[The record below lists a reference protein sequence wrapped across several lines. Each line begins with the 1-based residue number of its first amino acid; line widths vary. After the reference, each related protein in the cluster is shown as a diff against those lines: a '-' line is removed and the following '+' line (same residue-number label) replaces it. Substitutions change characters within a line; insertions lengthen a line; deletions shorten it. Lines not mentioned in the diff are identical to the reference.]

1 MSSIHILVP
10 TPSVPPTEEHVD
22 DDEQAAPLALTW
34 CCVYIVSILE
44 KKTFSPSPSLSVC
57 VSISLSPSPPLPL
70 SRSPSLSKTPQTFSP
85 LVPQVVSHPS
95 RIHHRSRSNVCNV
108 SLLFM
113 LLFLCVLLVNEN
125 IRCSKT
131 SERNGYLGKNEGE
144 IKKKKEKKRRKKKK
158 KIPSRPVRMV
168 WPVKFPFVSK
178 TGNMPCVWNLLV
190 WLRKACAP
198 HTRQYMGSF
207 DSCGGRW
214 HLVSSSAS
222 RVG

>member
-1 MSSIHILVP
+1 MYTLC
-10 TPSVPPTEEHVD
+10 PSWKKRLSL
-22 DDEQAAPLALTW
+22 PL
-34 CCVYIVSILE
+34 
-44 KKTFSPSPSLSVC
+44 
-57 VSISLSPSPPLPL
+57 PLPL
-70 SRSPSLSKTPQTFSP
+70 SVCLNFPLSLTPSLPPSP
-85 LVPQVVSHPS
+85 KHPKPSLPSSPKSYRIQVVYIIEADQMYAMFLCCS
-95 RIHHRSRSNVCNV
+95 CC
-108 SLLFM
+108 
-113 LLFLCVLLVNEN
+113 LFLCVLLVNEN

-144 IKKKKEKKRRKKKK
+144 IKKKRKEKKKEKEKDPV
-158 KIPSRPVRMV
+158 PSRPVRMV

-190 WLRKACAP
+190 WLRKARAP

-207 DSCGGRW
+207 DSFGGRW

>member
-1 MSSIHILVP
+1 MRIYV
-10 TPSVPPTEEHVD
+10 
-22 DDEQAAPLALTW
+22 APKA
-34 CCVYIVSILE
+34 
-44 KKTFSPSPSLSVC
+44 
-57 VSISLSPSPPLPL
+57 
-70 SRSPSLSKTPQTFSP
+70 
-85 LVPQVVSHPS
+85 
-95 RIHHRSRSNVCNV
+95 
-108 SLLFM
+108 
-113 LLFLCVLLVNEN
+113 
-125 IRCSKT
+125 

-144 IKKKKEKKRRKKKK
+144 IKKKEKKRRKKKK
-158 KIPSRPVRMV
+158 TIPSRPVRMV